1 VAVIE
6 SERVHLHLPSRRL
19 LKLHARTRQVFQAGD
34 APRANMA
41 TNRNDTIES
50 KNNFGT
56 HSCRV
61 GGGTPAGQSV
71 LLAELLL
78 DHLQL
83 ACNERYLRS
92 HARHT

>member
-1 VAVIE
+1 
-6 SERVHLHLPSRRL
+6 
-19 LKLHARTRQVFQAGD
+19 
-34 APRANMA
+34 MA

-50 KNNFGT
+50 TTNFGT

-61 GGGTPAGQSV
+61 GGDTPAGQSAP
-71 LLAELLL
+71 LAELLL

>member
-1 VAVIE
+1 
-6 SERVHLHLPSRRL
+6 
-19 LKLHARTRQVFQAGD
+19 
-34 APRANMA
+34 MA

-83 ACNERYLRS
+83 AL
-92 HARHT
+92 